1 MVLIPCF
8 AIVGIVYGID
18 SNRVND
24 NKTTDVKL
32 DIKTNDNVVNDS
44 NEVTGNTTDDNG
56 SVDEVEVNP
65 DDIYGIL
72 ENIAKKDYRYKE
84 VLANKDIYPEKLLE
98 MLSRNKDMIS
108 YMYDFGDK
116 KGHVYIDNIG
126 KVTKGEYP
134 LLLQYDKKWGY
145 GIYGD
150 NVIAVNGCG
159 PTSLAMV
166 VAGLTGKNDTTPYD
180 IAKYSYEKGYYTE
193 EWGTKWDLMSTG
205 VEPFGVTGKKIV
217 LSKQNLYNE
226 LNSGHPLIASM
237 RPGDFTTVGHFIVL
251 TGIKD
256 DKIVVNDPNS
266 KERSSKLWEYDVIAP
281 QIKGLWTYS
290 LIN

>member
-266 KERSSKLWEYDVIAP
+266 KERSTKLWEYDVIAP